1 MLERCSKRPK
11 VAADSNSR
19 TEDSARDATDM
30 DWDEALNF
38 CADATDMDWDEA
50 LKFCVYMEL
59 DDALKDVNLSSFLS
73 SGDAP
78 SPE

>member
-11 VAADSNSR
+11 VATDSNSR
-19 TEDSARDATDM
+19 TEDSAR
-30 DWDEALNF
+30 
-38 CADATDMDWDEA
+38 DATDMDWDEA